1 MAESPKVSAPE
12 VSHYDIDYIN
22 RRLDKIEKKMKIIV
36 SLLAEKKLIGPT
48 LQKAIEESQSVDIDK
63 LIDWLMEQVQNS

>member
-1 MAESPKVSAPE
+1 
-12 VSHYDIDYIN
+12 
-22 RRLDKIEKKMKIIV
+22 MKIIV